1 MNDRIGIALAVTV
14 LATGAQATPTAVAPP
29 SGAGTPAALL
39 LAQSPRPVARPEI
52 VMTTTATTDQA
63 GGGFGDWLAAYRI
76 HAQQQGIDG
85 ATLDRALPGLSYDA
99 EVIRRDRRQSEFTK
113 TIWDYLDTAVS
124 DARVANGR
132 KAVAANARTL
142 AAIEAKYGV
151 NRHIV
156 AAIWGL
162 ESAYGS
168 YRGTDSTLRSLA
180 TLAYDSRRGAFFE
193 EQLTEALRILQSGA
207 VAPEN
212 LRGSWAGAM
221 GHTQFMPTS
230 WRDHAVDFDGDG
242 RRDIWGDDPA
252 DALASTAAYLK
263 NHGWVSGQ
271 PWGVEVVLP
280 EGFDHRQADRRILR
294 TPAEWAALGVL
305 PPDGRTPDSDDAAS
319 VLLPAGG
326 NGAAFMIFGNF
337 EVLESYNTADA
348 YVIGVGHLADR
359 IAGGPPIHGGW
370 PRGDRALTYDERIE
384 LQERLTSAG
393 FDTVKIDGR
402 IGPLTIDA
410 VRAYQ
415 VATGLMPD
423 GYASPRLLDSL
434 R

>member
-1 MNDRIGIALAVTV
+1 MYDRIGIALAMAV
-14 LATGAQATPTAVAPP
+14 LATGAQATPSAVRTP
-29 SGAGTPAALL
+29 SQTGDAVALL
-39 LAQSPRPVARPEI
+39 LAQSPRPVARPEV
-52 VMTTTATTDQA
+52 VMTTTATADQT
-63 GGGFGDWLAAYRI
+63 GDGFGEWLSTYRI
-76 HAQQQGIDG
+76 RAQEQGIDS
-85 ATLDRALPGLSYDA
+85 AMLDRALPGLSYDA

-132 KAVAANARTL
+132 KAVAANAQTL

-151 NRHIV
+151 DRHIV

-168 YRGTDSTLRSLA
+168 YRGSDSTLQSLA

-193 EQLTEALRILQSGA
+193 EQLTEALRILQSGV

-271 PWGVEVVLP
+271 PWGVEVALP
-280 EGFDHRQADRRILR
+280 EGFDHTQADRRILR
-294 TPAEWAALGVL
+294 TPAEWATLGVL
-305 PPDGRTPDSDDAAS
+305 SPDGKQVNRDDAAS
-319 VLLPAGG
+319 VLLPAGKD
-326 NGAAFMIFGNF
+326 GAAFMIFKNF

-359 IAGGPPIHGGW
+359 IAGGPPISGGW

-415 VATGLMPD
+415 VASGMVPD